1 MRLLDLGMLG
11 SMVLVGVLGGA
22 PAGRGGHVRDDVQC
36 GEAATQLRTTL
47 YFGLGR
53 PSGLVTEQEWQMFL
67 MDQVTTRFPDGLTVL
82 EAQGQWRQADGDIG
96 HERSKLV
103 VLVHPETEAARAAL
117 QEIVAQYRYTFEQE
131 SVLWETSSV
140 CVAP

>member
-1 MRLLDLGMLG
+1 
-11 SMVLVGVLGGA
+11 
-22 PAGRGGHVRDDVQC
+22 
-36 GEAATQLRTTL
+36 
-47 YFGLGR
+47 
-53 PSGLVTEQEWQMFL
+53 
-67 MDQVTTRFPDGLTVL
+67 VL

-103 VLVHPETEAARAAL
+103 VLVHPETEGARAAL